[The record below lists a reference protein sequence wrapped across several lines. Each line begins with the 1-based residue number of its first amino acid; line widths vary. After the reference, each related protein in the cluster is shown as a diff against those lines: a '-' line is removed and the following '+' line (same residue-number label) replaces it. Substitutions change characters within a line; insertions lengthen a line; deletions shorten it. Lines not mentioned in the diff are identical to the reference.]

1 MEKNQYKTAIYFSD
15 IVGYSKMIGD
25 NEELALSL
33 LREHDAILIESIK
46 KYNGVII
53 KHIGDAIFAKFNL
66 IDDAINAST
75 EIQKNLCHRN
85 QSQKKDKQIQVR
97 IGLHEGNV
105 VEKDNDLFV
114 HNVNLCS
121 RIEGSAIPGSIAIS
135 KEALDNSTQKNIT
148 RSYGHVKLKNIKE
161 PTELLKIYHLK
172 EDYLS
177 ENPTDFQKSLSDRGV
192 QLVDVDSFIIDETI
206 SLAFLYPQ
214 NLGNAEDEFFCYSF
228 LEKIIEDLQKC
239 NDLRIPNIFD
249 VQKYKQSTLPPSNI
263 GRELGVNNVIQS
275 SIMKIGNKFKITL
288 QLISLDNGDILLQKS
303 WDGSINDF
311 KNISGK
317 ITLNLLDQF
326 KISSDEILS
335 QDLNR
340 DLNIDKEAYELFL
353 KGSYLCNHVKSKEDY
368 IEAQKMLEAAIDI
381 DDNFSEAHAF
391 NGIASM
397 RIGRYED
404 AEENFDIALE
414 IAEENNDLDSLST
427 AYNFLGIY
435 YKIRGHLRK
444 AVRNFEKGL
453 KIHKETN
460 NKIKECN
467 ILNNLADCYSKMRK
481 NEQAIEFI
489 ERIIP
494 EYEKREEFE
503 YLANSYGNLGN
514 AYKNMGQLT
523 NALECYSKSSA
534 LCVKTG
540 LNLSQAQNLII
551 MTDIYNQIG
560 LIDESKENLSKLED
574 IVNIL
579 RNELIYGRYKAALSK
594 SYFNSKDLDNGIK
607 YIEESINHCQNVN
620 NNALVV
626 RYLLDLSFMMI
637 ENENL
642 DKAKT
647 KLNQAI
653 TLLENKY
660 RNSRLEL
667 LAECYKS
674 IIDIKE
680 SRDTNSINNVL
691 DEIEDEDIEL
701 FKIVGL
707 YYKISGD
714 LDNFI
719 KYSNKWNEGILL
731 SSKNISDEDQRNSYL
746 ELNLINT

>member
-1 MEKNQYKTAIYFSD
+1 MKKNQYKTAIYFSD

-33 LREHDAILIESIK
+33 LREHDAISIESIK
-46 KYNGVII
+46 KYNGIII
-53 KHIGDAIFAKFNL
+53 KHIGDAIFAKFNF
-66 IDDAINAST
+66 IDDAISAST
-75 EIQKNLCHRN
+75 EIQNNLSHRN
-85 QSQKKDKQIQVR
+85 QTQKKDKHIKIR

-105 VEKDNDLFV
+105 VEKDNDLFG

-135 KEALDNSTQKNIT
+135 KEALENSNQENII

-161 PTELLKIYHLK
+161 PTELFRIYHLK
-172 EDYLS
+172 ENYLS
-177 ENPTDFQKSLSDRGV
+177 ENPSDFKKLISDRGI
-192 QLVDVDSFIIDETI
+192 QTVDIDSFTIDDTI

-214 NLGNAEDEFFCYSF
+214 NLGDGEDEFFCYSF
-228 LEKIIEDLQKC
+228 LEQIIEDLQKC
-239 NDLRIPNIFD
+239 NELRVTNIFD
-249 VQKYKQSTLPPSNI
+249 TQKYKQSTLPPINI
-263 GRELGVNNVIQS
+263 GRELGVNNIIQS
-275 SIMKIGNKFKITL
+275 SIMKIGNQFKITF
-288 QLISLDNGDILLQKS
+288 QLISLNNGEILLQKS

-317 ITLNLLDQF
+317 ITLSLIDQF
-326 KISSDEILS
+326 GISSDEILS

-340 DLNIDKEAYELFL
+340 DLNINKEAYELFL
-353 KGSYLCNHVKSKEDY
+353 KGSYLCNHVKSKQDY
-368 IEAQKMLEAAIDI
+368 IDAQKILEEAIDI

-404 AEENFDIALE
+404 AEESFDIALE
-414 IAEENNDLDSLST
+414 IAEDNNDLESLST

-435 YKIRGHLRK
+435 HKIRGHLRK

-494 EYEKREEFE
+494 EYKKREEFE

-523 NALECYSKSSA
+523 NALEYYSKSSA

-540 LNLSQAQNLII
+540 LHLSQSQNLII
-551 MTDIYNQIG
+551 MTDIYNQMG
-560 LIDESKENLSKLED
+560 LIDESKENLSKLD
-574 IVNIL
+574 SIVGTL
-579 RNELIYGRYKAALSK
+579 RNELIYGRYKASLSRM
-594 SYFNSKDLDNGIK
+594 YLNSQESDNAIQ
-607 YIEESINHCQNVN
+607 YIEESIKHCQNVN

-637 ENENL
+637 EKNNL
-642 DKAKT
+642 DASELR
-647 KLNQAI
+647 LNQAI

-660 RNSRLEL
+660 RNSKLEL
-667 LAECYKS
+667 LAKCYQS
-674 IIDIKE
+674 FINIKR
-680 SRDTNSINNVL
+680 SGSDDNINKIL
-691 DEIEDEDIEL
+691 DENEDEDIEL
-701 FKIVGL
+701 FKLVSL
-707 YYKISGD
+707 CYKESGD
-714 LDNFI
+714 LDKFT
-719 KYSNKWNEGILL
+719 KYSNKWNEAIILN
-731 SSKNISDEDQRNSYL
+731 SENISDMKQRDSFL
-746 ELNLINT
+746 KLNLIS

>member
-75 EIQKNLCHRN
+75 DIQKKLCHRN
-85 QSQKKDKQIQVR
+85 QSQKKDKHIQVR

-105 VEKDNDLFV
+105 VEKDNDLFG

-135 KEALDNSTQKNIT
+135 KEALNNSNQKNIT

-161 PTELLKIYHLK
+161 PTELFKIYHLK

-177 ENPTDFQKSLSDRGV
+177 ENPADFQKTLFDRGV
-192 QLVDVDSFIIDETI
+192 QLVDIDSFVIDDTI

-214 NLGNAEDEFFCYSF
+214 NLGDAEDEFFCYSF

-239 NDLRIPNIFD
+239 NDLRVPNTFD
-249 VQKYKQSTLPPSNI
+249 IQKHKNSTLTPINI
-263 GRELGVNNVIQS
+263 GRELGVDNIIQS
-275 SIMKIGNKFKITL
+275 NIMKIGNQFKISL
-288 QLISLDNGDILLQKS
+288 QIISLNNGDIVLQKS
-303 WDGSINDF
+303 WDGSINDY
-311 KNISGK
+311 KNICGK
-317 ITLNLLDQF
+317 VTLNVLDQF
-326 KISSDEILS
+326 EISSDEILS

-340 DLNIDKEAYELFL
+340 DLNIDKRAYELFL

-368 IEAQKMLEAAIDI
+368 IKAQKILEEAIDI

-391 NGIASM
+391 NGIAFM

-404 AEENFDIALE
+404 AEESFDIALE
-414 IAEENNDLDSLST
+414 IAEDNNDLDALST

-435 YKIRGHLRK
+435 HKIRGHLRK

-494 EYEKREEFE
+494 EYKKREEFE
-503 YLANSYGNLGN
+503 
-514 AYKNMGQLT
+514 
-523 NALECYSKSSA
+523 
-534 LCVKTG
+534 
-540 LNLSQAQNLII
+540 
-551 MTDIYNQIG
+551 
-560 LIDESKENLSKLED
+560 
-574 IVNIL
+574 
-579 RNELIYGRYKAALSK
+579 
-594 SYFNSKDLDNGIK
+594 
-607 YIEESINHCQNVN
+607 
-620 NNALVV
+620 
-626 RYLLDLSFMMI
+626 
-637 ENENL
+637 
-642 DKAKT
+642 
-647 KLNQAI
+647 
-653 TLLENKY
+653 
-660 RNSRLEL
+660 
-667 LAECYKS
+667 
-674 IIDIKE
+674 
-680 SRDTNSINNVL
+680 
-691 DEIEDEDIEL
+691 
-701 FKIVGL
+701 
-707 YYKISGD
+707 
-714 LDNFI
+714 
-719 KYSNKWNEGILL
+719 
-731 SSKNISDEDQRNSYL
+731 
-746 ELNLINT
+746 

>member
-75 EIQKNLCHRN
+75 DIQKNLCHRN
-85 QSQKKDKQIQVR
+85 QSQKKDKHIQVR

-105 VEKDNDLFV
+105 VEKDNDLFG

-135 KEALDNSTQKNIT
+135 KEALNNSNQKNTT

-161 PTELLKIYHLK
+161 PTELFKIYHLK

-177 ENPTDFQKSLSDRGV
+177 ENPADFQKSLLDRGV
-192 QLVDVDSFIIDETI
+192 QLVDIDSFVIDDTI

-214 NLGNAEDEFFCYSF
+214 NLGDAEDEFFCYSF

-239 NDLRIPNIFD
+239 NDLRVPNTFD
-249 VQKYKQSTLPPSNI
+249 IQKHKNSTLTPINI
-263 GRELGVNNVIQS
+263 GRELGVDNIIQS
-275 SIMKIGNKFKITL
+275 NIMKIGNQFKISL
-288 QLISLDNGDILLQKS
+288 QIISLENGDIVLQKS
-303 WDGSINDF
+303 WDGGINDY
-311 KNISGK
+311 KNICGK
-317 ITLNLLDQF
+317 VTLNVLDQF
-326 KISSDEILS
+326 EISSDEILS

-340 DLNIDKEAYELFL
+340 DLNIDKRAYELFL

-368 IEAQKMLEAAIDI
+368 IKAQKILEEAIDI

-391 NGIASM
+391 NGIAFM

-404 AEENFDIALE
+404 AEESFDIALE
-414 IAEENNDLDSLST
+414 IAEDNNDLDALST

-435 YKIRGHLRK
+435 HKIRGHLRK

-494 EYEKREEFE
+494 EYKKREEFE

-523 NALECYSKSSA
+523 NALEHYNKSSA

-540 LNLSQAQNLII
+540 LHLSQAQNLII
-551 MTDIYNQIG
+551 MTDIFNQMG
-560 LIDESKENLSKLED
+560 LVEDAEFNLNKLAD
-574 IVNIL
+574 LVNSL
-579 RNELIYGRYKAALSK
+579 NNELVYGRYKSALSRMHSNLNDTDK
-594 SYFNSKDLDNGIK
+594 AINL
-607 YIEESINHCQNVN
+607 IEEAIQHCQNAN

-637 ENENL
+637 QVDRFSESES
-642 DKAKT
+642 KI
-647 KLNQAI
+647 KLAL

-660 RNSRLEL
+660 RNPGLEV
-667 LAECYKS
+667 LAECYQCL
-674 IIDIKE
+674 
-680 SRDTNSINNVL
+680 INVKQDSSDLMINDL
-691 DEIEDEDIEL
+691 LNEIEDENIEA
-701 FKIVGL
+701 FKI
-707 YYKISGD
+707 ISLSFKELND
-714 LDNFI
+714 IDNFS
-719 KYSNKWNEGILL
+719 KYSQRWNDVILA
-731 SSKNISDEDQRNSYL
+731 SSKNISNDVQKNSYL
-746 ELNLINT
+746 KSNIIN